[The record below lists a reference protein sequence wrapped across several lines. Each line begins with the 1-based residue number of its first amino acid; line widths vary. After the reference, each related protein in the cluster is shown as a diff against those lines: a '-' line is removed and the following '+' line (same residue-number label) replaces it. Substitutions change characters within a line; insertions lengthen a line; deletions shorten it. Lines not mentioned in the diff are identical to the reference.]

1 MLLKELTKKS
11 LSVFIIRIIG
21 VFVLFI
27 FTLFITNLF
36 TPENVG
42 RYDFVRSTLMIA
54 GGIALM
60 GTNQSIIYYSGLL
73 KARNSMGSIR
83 KIYFKMFKIISA
95 ISILILLLFVFIS
108 GANEKFIN
116 SIFNKPDAFSLIFK
130 AFVSLLFFTSTM
142 LNIDTIRAIQKTMI
156 SELYRNILRYIPV
169 FLGAIV
175 LFFLE
180 KQDLIVDIYLFGF
193 FILSFLSTAQVF
205 YEFKKDYLSKNN
217 TISFST
223 NQILSVSA
231 PMAISAMAYFIM
243 QSIDVIILAIY
254 EGFDEVAY
262 YSVAVKL
269 ATLTAL
275 ALLSVNI
282 VVAPKIAEI
291 YENNKMKEMQKIIKN
306 STRIIFI
313 ISLSTLILLC
323 VFSGPIL
330 ELFGPKYLVANQAL
344 LILLFAQFFNSIS
357 GPGAI
362 YLNMTKRQS
371 TLNKILFSGLIINV
385 ILNFYLIPDFGIN
398 GAAMATFI
406 SLIFW
411 NILIIIY
418 VYWKDKIKVFLN

>member
-1 MLLKELTKKS
+1 M
-11 LSVFIIRIIG
+11 
-21 VFVLFI
+21 
-27 FTLFITNLF
+27 
-36 TPENVG
+36 
-42 RYDFVRSTLMIA
+42 
-54 GGIALM
+54 
-60 GTNQSIIYYSGLL
+60 
-73 KARNSMGSIR
+73 
-83 KIYFKMFKIISA
+83 
-95 ISILILLLFVFIS
+95 
-108 GANEKFIN
+108 
-116 SIFNKPDAFSLIFK
+116 
-130 AFVSLLFFTSTM
+130 
-142 LNIDTIRAIQKTMI
+142 
-156 SELYRNILRYIPV
+156 
-169 FLGAIV
+169 
-175 LFFLE
+175 
-180 KQDLIVDIYLFGF
+180 
-193 FILSFLSTAQVF
+193 SFLSTAQVL
-205 YEFKKDYLSKNN
+205 YEFKKDYSSKNN
-217 TISFST
+217 SISFST

-418 VYWKDKIKVFLN
+418 VYRKDKIKVFLN